1 MPVNHRLAADV
12 VQRIEDLL
20 RTGLDVGEVYATLQ
34 QKVSKAKLYKMARRL
49 RDFGTVTPAPICK
62 QDRPRSITPEAQEG
76 IVEFL
81 IEHDKQA
88 TVEEVR
94 IFLEEEFDI
103 QVSWSA
109 VQRAIKQ
116 AQFTRKVVS

>member
-1 MPVNHRLAADV
+1 LRERQAA
-12 VQRIEDLL
+12 
-20 RTGLDVGEVYATLQ
+20 
-34 QKVSKAKLYKMARRL
+34 
-49 RDFGTVTPAPICK
+49 
-62 QDRPRSITPEAQEG
+62 ITPEAQDG
-76 IVEFL
+76 IVEHL

-116 AQFTRKVVS
+116 AQFTRKIVS